1 MSETLE
7 KILFLQSVDIFSNLS
22 VEELQKI
29 ALIAEN
35 EQYSDN
41 EYLFRQG
48 DPGNYAYIIVSGRV
62 ELFFETERKD
72 LQPLMTLGEGACFGE
87 MALLDGEPR
96 SAGARTVTESIISRI
111 SRSDFIQT
119 LSQHPAMA
127 LGIIA
132 QLTSRI
138 RTTNNRV
145 NRLVKIVESFRDL
158 FEESRKALGEQTG
171 EDA

>member
-7 KILFLQSVDIFSNLS
+7 KILFLQGVEIFNSLS
-22 VEELQKI
+22 IEELQKI
-29 ALIAEN
+29 AMIAEN

-48 DPGNYAYIIVSGRV
+48 DPGNYAYIIVSGKV
-62 ELFFETERKD
+62 ELFFETERRD

-96 SAGARTVTESIISRI
+96 SAGARTVTESILSRI
-111 SRSDFIQT
+111 SRTDFIQT
-119 LSQHPAMA
+119 ITRHPAMA

-138 RTTNNRV
+138 RTTNYRA
-145 NRLVKIVESFRDL
+145 NRLTKVVESFQEIY
-158 FEESRKALGEQTG
+158 EESRKILGE
-171 EDA
+171 ES

>member
-7 KILFLQSVDIFSNLS
+7 KILFLQGVEIFSNLS
-22 VEELQKI
+22 IEELQKI
-29 ALIAEN
+29 ALITEN

-48 DPGNYAYIIVSGRV
+48 DPGNYAYIIVSGQV
-62 ELFFETERKD
+62 ELFFETDKRVQ
-72 LQPLMTLGEGACFGE
+72 QPLMTLGEGACFGE

-119 LSQHPAMA
+119 IGQHPAMA

-132 QLTSRI
+132 QLTYRI
-138 RTTNNRV
+138 RTTNSRA
-145 NRLVKIVESFRDL
+145 NRLTKVVESFRDL
-158 FEESRKALGEQTG
+158 FEESRKVLG
-171 EDA
+171 DDS

>member
-7 KILFLQSVDIFSNLS
+7 KILFLQGVEIFSHLTI
-22 VEELQKI
+22 EELQNI
-29 ALIAEN
+29 AMIAEN

-48 DPGNYAYIIVSGRV
+48 DPGNYAYIIVSGQV
-62 ELFFETERKD
+62 ELFFETERKVQ
-72 LQPLMTLGEGACFGE
+72 QPLITLGEGACFGE

-96 SAGARTVTESIISRI
+96 SAGARTVTECIISRI
-111 SRSDFIQT
+111 SRTDFIQT
-119 LSQHPAMA
+119 ISRHPAMA

-138 RTTNNRV
+138 RTTNTRA
-145 NRLVKIVESFRDL
+145 NRLTKVVESFKGL
-158 FEESRKALGEQTG
+158 YEESRKALGESP
-171 EDA
+171 